1 MRRATLI
8 VLSWALVCAGCA
20 ARQQR
25 HRLIDVRTVV
35 KDGKVRAES
44 PLAFNIR
51 ENYGGRCVDYSGL
64 AGPTTQPGRGL
75 HVGIRNTFTQLTI
88 SGGWLYLRG
97 LHPHAGGRLVNAS
110 STDATFIISS
120 EPDKDIVVFLCTDS
134 RATLT
139 VSVPSTSGSTPASQ
153 TISQANHFVIA
164 TEKDG
169 RVQISSPM
177 SVFGNS
183 EIERLISDTRS
194 RVEGTAGFVWCG
206 PEFDVPPIPPPG

>member
-8 VLSWALVCAGCA
+8 VLAGALACAGCA
-20 ARQQR
+20 VRQQR
-25 HRLIDVRTVV
+25 HRHIDVRTVV
-35 KDGKVRAES
+35 EDGKVRTES

-51 ENYGGRCVDYSGL
+51 ENYKGHCVNYSAL
-64 AGPTTQPGRGL
+64 AGPTTQPERGL
-75 HVGIRNTFTQLTI
+75 HVAIRNTFTQLTI

-120 EPDKDIVVFLCTDS
+120 EPTRDIVVFLCTDS

-139 VSVPSTSGSTPASQ
+139 VTASTSGAQMASQ
-153 TISQANHFVIA
+153 TIGQVNQYVIA
-164 TEKDG
+164 TEKNG
-169 RVQISSPM
+169 QVQITSPM
-177 SVFGNS
+177 SVFGQAD
-183 EIERLISDTRS
+183 IERLIADTRS

-206 PEFDVPPIPPPG
+206 PEIDVPPVPPPH